1 MTQSGNVTGQGEGTA
16 IIYAAAGGFRD
27 SAFITVYPDTG
38 WIIQVSNATE
48 DLYGVFFQPD
58 GRSGWAVGSGGLIL
72 RTTDAGVNWTRTIVA
87 GGYDMPEAEIDYHL
101 SPVVA
106 PPAPAVEAR

>member
-1 MTQSGNVTGQGEGTA
+1 MTLGAAIASVTQSGNVTGQGEGTA

-58 GRSGWAVGSGGLIL
+58 GRV
-72 RTTDAGVNWTRTIVA
+72 TDFRGEDWERNWGTA
-87 GGYDMPEAEIDYHL
+87 EAKSL
-101 SPVVA
+101 G
-106 PPAPAVEAR
+106 